1 MIRRDGTIRYSRKSQ
16 RILAGTLGAF
26 ACVASIWGADSKKQ
40 QYERVVF
47 VGADKFT
54 QGDSCVNLT
63 ARMSSG
69 GFFRGLEK
77 IENSSGTL
85 FKKKSIKVDEYP
97 DSTAF
102 DIMAVANRCS
112 VVPNLVSPPPVLAD
126 LMKSAH
132 FDAKCQTASESKSLV
147 TSVVQRQMPSFGP
160 TTWRYSIQIET
171 KGCLLSGAMSVKM
184 TSNGGIQIADFVAKL

>member
-1 MIRRDGTIRYSRKSQ
+1 MIRKDGTIRYGRKSQ
-16 RILAGTLGAF
+16 CILAGTLGAF
-26 ACVASIWGADSKKQ
+26 ACVASLWGGSKKQ

-47 VGADKFT
+47 VGADRFT
-54 QGDSCVNLT
+54 QDDSCVNLT

-77 IENSSGTL
+77 IENSRGTL
-85 FKKKSIKVDEYP
+85 FQKKSVRIDEYP

-102 DIMAVANRCS
+102 DVMAVANRCS
-112 VVPNLVSPPPVLAD
+112 ALPNLVSPPPALAD

-132 FDAKCQTASESKSLV
+132 FDAKCQAASESKPLV

-160 TTWRYSIQIET
+160 STWQYSIRIET
-171 KGCLLSGAMSVKM
+171 KGCLLSGTVSVTM
-184 TSNGGIQIADFVAKL
+184 ASNGGIPIASFTARL